1 MILLDLMK
9 SSEVRIAGDWSN
21 YVPVVISKWT
31 RLTCFIKWL
40 FSIPNIFWGR
50 WHIYWFCFIDFFFTL
65 SNILQHAFVFHICF
79 LLFREHNTYCFND
92 GWWICHFLLSDGPSV
107 VKLRLQGKTL
117 SAGKSHQIKCEAIG
131 AKPQATITWW
141 VGGKQ
146 VLHKRSLSRRKK
158 MYKLIV
164 LYYIPRFFF

>member
-1 MILLDLMK
+1 MISLDLMK

-21 YVPVVISKWT
+21 YVAVVISKWT

-50 WHIYWFCFIDFFFTL
+50 WHIYWLFHRFFFFTL
-65 SNILQHAFVFHICF
+65 FHILQHAFVFHICF
-79 LLFREHNTYCFND
+79 LLFREHNTTYFFND

-146 VLHKRSLSRRKK
+146 VHKRSLSRRKK
-158 MYKLIV
+158 NV
-164 LYYIPRFFF
+164 